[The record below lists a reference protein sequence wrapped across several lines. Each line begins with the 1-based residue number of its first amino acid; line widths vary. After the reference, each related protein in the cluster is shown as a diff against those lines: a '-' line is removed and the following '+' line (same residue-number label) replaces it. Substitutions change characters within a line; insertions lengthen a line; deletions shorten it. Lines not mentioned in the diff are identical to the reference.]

1 VARINID
8 IIQTT
13 PEDSDKNNNTIVD
26 KMKGMSI
33 NKAQKRKFESF
44 LVDNYKIDNNL
55 RPKKKKKTNG
65 GQKKESYNALLD
77 NDNFIME
84 SIKLEKKVMK
94 KDVDFESFVTGK
106 EVEVKVRMSSTN
118 PVSPHPRF
126 DASYSNRNINFD
138 QSRKKIFLPKNDVCL
153 YAVAITDWGFSS
165 SSQGYMWKYIVDDI
179 GDNDDIYF
187 GLIIRNKINP
197 DNISEIKELGSN
209 NFSWGYCPGKGIYK
223 HNEKISNSNKKK
235 R

>member
-65 GQKKESYNALLD
+65 GQKKRVIMRCWIMIILLW
-77 NDNFIME
+77 
-84 SIKLEKKVMK
+84 
-94 KDVDFESFVTGK
+94 
-106 EVEVKVRMSSTN
+106 
-118 PVSPHPRF
+118 
-126 DASYSNRNINFD
+126 NR
-138 QSRKKIFLPKNDVCL
+138 
-153 YAVAITDWGFSS
+153 
-165 SSQGYMWKYIVDDI
+165 
-179 GDNDDIYF
+179 
-187 GLIIRNKINP
+187 
-197 DNISEIKELGSN
+197 
-209 NFSWGYCPGKGIYK
+209 
-223 HNEKISNSNKKK
+223 
-235 R
+235 

>member
-1 VARINID
+1 
-8 IIQTT
+8 
-13 PEDSDKNNNTIVD
+13 
-26 KMKGMSI
+26 
-33 NKAQKRKFESF
+33 
-44 LVDNYKIDNNL
+44 
-55 RPKKKKKTNG
+55 
-65 GQKKESYNALLD
+65 LLD

-165 SSQGYMWKYIVDDI
+165 SFQGYMWKYIVDDI

-235 R
+235 IKKNDIITLRIKNNEVTFSLNQLKEDFTMKITEHESVYPSVVIPEGTRLTLKFPLEIDF